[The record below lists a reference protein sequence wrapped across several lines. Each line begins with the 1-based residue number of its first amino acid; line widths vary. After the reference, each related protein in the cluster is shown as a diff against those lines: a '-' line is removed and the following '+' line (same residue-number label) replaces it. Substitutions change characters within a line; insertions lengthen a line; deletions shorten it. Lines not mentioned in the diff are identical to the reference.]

1 MEGLKRR
8 LEAEIEIRV
17 AGGDAFHEILMSRP
31 HHISN
36 VHPEFVQDCE
46 VHEGSFGK
54 QGSKICWRYTLD
66 GKACIAKQILELID
80 EENKMIRFNVIEGDL
95 LKEYKYFVITFQ
107 VIAKDEEKC
116 LVKWLF
122 EYEKLHP
129 GVPEPTTL
137 MDAEIR
143 LTKEID
149 EHHHS
154 QAE

>member
-8 LEAEIEIRV
+8 LEGEIEIRV
-17 AGGDAFHEILMSRP
+17 AGGDAFHEILLTRP

-36 VHPEFVQDCE
+36 VNPEFVQACE

-66 GKACIAKQILELID
+66 GKALIAKEILELID

-95 LKEYKYFVITFQ
+95 LKDYKYFVITYQ
-107 VIAKDEEKC
+107 VIPKDEEKS
-116 LVKWLF
+116 LVKWIL

-137 MDAEIR
+137 MDALVR
-143 LTKEID
+143 VAKEID
-149 EHHHS
+149 DHHHR
-154 QAE
+154 QAK